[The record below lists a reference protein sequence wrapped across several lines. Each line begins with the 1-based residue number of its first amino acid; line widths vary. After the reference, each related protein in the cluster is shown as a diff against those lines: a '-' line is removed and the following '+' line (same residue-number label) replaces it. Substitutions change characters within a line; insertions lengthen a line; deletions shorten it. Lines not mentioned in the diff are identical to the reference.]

1 MPRKCATG
9 PHQGW
14 QPDPHS
20 PRIKKYIND
29 GLDEETRKKKK
40 IKDPALETKIS
51 YEMSK
56 SGDTQVPNTIATYR
70 KVMNKHFK
78 NVKGSNV
85 LDYGAGLGVATR
97 EFGLDSFEPYSKKG
111 FEPKYTDPSQI
122 TKKYKG
128 IIANAVLNVL
138 PLTQRT
144 EAVKNIGN
152 LLAVGGKAV
161 IMARSKSTVESV
173 KNPEAY
179 EDGHITTRGTFQ
191 KGFTQKELIDFVKS
205 ILGPDFLVTSSPLGD
220 IGVLVTKLR
229 EAVEVESYEDA
240 REYGGVMDV
249 YRDVGM
255 SPGDFI

>member
-1 MPRKCATG
+1 MGCGTNIVPG
-9 PHQGW
+9 FNE
-14 QPDPHS
+14 S
-20 PRIKKYIND
+20 
-29 GLDEETRKKKK
+29 KK

-56 SGDTQVPNTIATYR
+56 SGETQVPNTIATYK
-70 KVMNKHFK
+70 KVVDKHFK
-78 NVKGSNV
+78 NVKGSDI

-97 EFGLDSFEPYSKKG
+97 EFGLDSFEPYAKKG

-173 KNPEAY
+173 KNPQPY
-179 EDGHITTRGTFQ
+179 EDGHITTKGTFQ
-191 KGFTQKELIDFVKS
+191 KGFTKKELIDFVKS
-205 ILGPDFLVTSSPLGD
+205 ILGPNFLVTPSPLGD
-220 IGVLVTKLR
+220 VGVLITKLR
-229 EAVEVESYEDA
+229 ETVEVESYEGV
-240 REYGGVMDV
+240 REYRGVMDK

>member
-1 MPRKCATG
+1 MGCGTNIVPG
-9 PHQGW
+9 FNE
-14 QPDPHS
+14 S
-20 PRIKKYIND
+20 N
-29 GLDEETRKKKK
+29 K
-40 IKDPALETKIS
+40 IKDPALETKFS

-56 SGDTQVPNTIATYR
+56 SGETQVPNTIATYK
-70 KVMNKHFK
+70 KVVDKHFK
-78 NVKGSNV
+78 NVKGSDI
-85 LDYGAGLGVATR
+85 LDYGAGLGVATK
-97 EFGLDSFEPYSKKG
+97 EFGLDSFEPYAKKG

-138 PLTQRT
+138 PLAQRI
-144 EAVKNIGN
+144 EAVENIGN
-152 LLAVGGKAV
+152 LLAVRGKAV

-173 KNPEAY
+173 KNPKPY

-205 ILGPDFLVTSSPLGD
+205 ILGPNFLVTPSPLGD
-220 IGVLVTKLR
+220 VGVLITKLR
-229 EAVEVESYEDA
+229 ETVEVESYEGV
-240 REYGGVMDV
+240 REYGGVMDK

>member
-1 MPRKCATG
+1 MGCGTNIVPG
-9 PHQGW
+9 FNE
-14 QPDPHS
+14 S
-20 PRIKKYIND
+20 N
-29 GLDEETRKKKK
+29 K
-40 IKDPALETKIS
+40 IKDQRVETYTG
-51 YEMSK
+51 YELSK

-78 NVKGSNV
+78 NVKGSDV

-97 EFGLDSFEPYSKKG
+97 EFGLDSFEPYAKKG

-128 IIANAVLNVL
+128 IIANVVLNVL
-138 PLTQRT
+138 PLTQRI
-144 EAVKNIGN
+144 EAVENIGN
-152 LLAVGGKAV
+152 LLAVRGKAV

-229 EAVEVESYEDA
+229 ETVEVESYENV
-240 REYGGVMDV
+240 REYGGVMDT

>member
-1 MPRKCATG
+1 MGCGTNIVPG
-9 PHQGW
+9 FNE
-14 QPDPHS
+14 S
-20 PRIKKYIND
+20 N
-29 GLDEETRKKKK
+29 K
-40 IKDPALETKIS
+40 IKDQRVETYTG
-51 YEMSK
+51 YELSK

-78 NVKGSNV
+78 NVKGSDV

-97 EFGLDSFEPYSKKG
+97 EFGLDSFEPYAKKG

-128 IIANAVLNVL
+128 IIANVVLNVL
-138 PLTQRT
+138 PLTQRI
-144 EAVKNIGN
+144 EAVENIGN
-152 LLAVGGKAV
+152 LLAVRGKAV